1 MTRVVH
7 VVRSDGFA
15 GVEGFIARLAAEQAR
30 AGHQVSVIGG
40 EVSRMRGVLGPTV
53 PHTPDETVLGVVRS
67 LLALPQPPDVLN
79 VHMTAAELAATV
91 AAALRRW
98 GARPAVVA
106 TCHFAGRRGSGSR
119 AFAPLVAAVARHR
132 VVAQI
137 AVSRFV
143 AAEVGGESDVVHT
156 GVPNRAMPDG
166 PRDRTVLVVQ
176 RLEPEKRTTDALR
189 VFAESGV
196 AHRGWRLQVAG
207 DGVDR
212 GAVVSLAAELGIAA
226 STDLLGRRDDVPT
239 LMARAGILLAP
250 TPREGLGL
258 AVVEAMAAGLPIL
271 AAGSGGHL
279 ETVGSIPEG
288 QLYNDLTDAAVRL
301 GALADDEGGRAAYGA
316 ALWAAQREKFTLAR
330 QAAATEAVYRR
341 ALEAR
346 S

>member
-40 EVSRMRGVLGPTV
+40 EVSRMRGALGPTV

-119 AFAPLVAAVARHR
+119 AFGPLVR
-132 VVAQI
+132 
-137 AVSRFV
+137 
-143 AAEVGGESDVVHT
+143 AEVGGESDVVHT

-239 LMARAGILLAP
+239 LMSQAGILLAP

-258 AVVEAMAAGLPIL
+258 AVVEAIAAGLPIL

-288 QLYNDLTDAAVRL
+288 QLYTDLTDAAERL